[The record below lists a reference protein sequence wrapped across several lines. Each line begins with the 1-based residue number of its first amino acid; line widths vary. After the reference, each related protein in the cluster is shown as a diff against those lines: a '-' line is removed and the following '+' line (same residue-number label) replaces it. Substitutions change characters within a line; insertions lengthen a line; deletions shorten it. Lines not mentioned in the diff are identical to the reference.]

1 MKFLPYLKYLFLVV
15 SIIIFILYIFDNNTI
30 NKYTLAFGI
39 ILIFSVP
46 VIYQYEKQRNSHLS
60 GDKKKY

>member
-15 SIIIFILYIFDNNTI
+15 SIIIFTLYIFGNNYI
-30 NKYTLAFGI
+30 NKYTLAFGF

-46 VIYQYEKQRNSHLS
+46 VLNRYEKQRISHS
-60 GDKKKY
+60 DGEKKKH